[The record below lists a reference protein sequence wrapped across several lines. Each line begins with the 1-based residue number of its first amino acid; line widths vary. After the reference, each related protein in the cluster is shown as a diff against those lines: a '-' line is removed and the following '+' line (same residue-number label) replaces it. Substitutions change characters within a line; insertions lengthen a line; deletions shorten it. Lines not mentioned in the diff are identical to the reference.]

1 MNTPGLSI
9 RNQVIIPIKRALWVL
24 WLVVGFVQ
32 GQSGSPVHLDLG
44 MDVAGPG
51 QHVILPLTFSTD
63 GSLTVTRI
71 VLETSFSEQK
81 LLYAETLPGTAVESV
96 EIDIESRLVDSEDGE
111 GQDRL
116 RVEISSPQGLPA
128 GELVRISFQISED
141 AELNE
146 DILVRNV
153 FRSIETIE
161 GEGQQVSGA
170 DGVIAV
176 IANAFFS
183 CLFYMH

>member
-1 MNTPGLSI
+1 M
-9 RNQVIIPIKRALWVL
+9 RDQVIIPIRCALWVL

-32 GQSGSPVHLDLG
+32 GQSGSPAHLDLG

-51 QHVILPLTFSTD
+51 QHVILPVTFSTT
-63 GSLTVTRI
+63 GESTVTRI
-71 VLETSFSEQK
+71 VLETTFPEQK
-81 LLYAETLPGTAVESV
+81 LLYGEILPGSA
-96 EIDIESRLVDSEDGE
+96 IESGELKIDAKLVDSQDG
-111 GQDRL
+111 GDQNRL
-116 RVEISSPQGLPA
+116 RVEIFSPQGLPA

-146 DILVRNV
+146 DILVRNISQ
-153 FRSIETIE
+153 SIETLE